1 MKLIFKIK
9 YIFFI
14 KNLKLMVNLL
24 LILFIILKYIKTE
37 DIINKLEFSDN
48 INILNFQLNK
58 NNINYFLA
66 DISKFSNENF
76 FSIPIDY
83 EINNNN
89 NIIFNFEYTMITE
102 TENIQINNIKYL
114 TELKYSFLENYKNI
128 NNLIKY
134 HIIYKNNNQKKII
147 FKIKIE
153 DLNDNNNK
161 NLENNNNINI
171 YIKKPTKITKINSNF
186 NNFISEDDYK
196 NSNKFY
202 FINNFE
208 LKENFQYLI
217 FTDSILGLN
226 IIKEYI
232 KQNEYSNNKIIYSV
246 YNQTDNN
253 KLEIIKNENN
263 ENDFIFRIIIEIT
276 EPLINLYIKFFNSL
290 FINNKENDYILN
302 YFNFNHEIN
311 IMRKK
316 FWRIPRQPLKTFY
329 YLNENKNNLTNN
341 EILFLNNKILNIYG
355 YIKNEQFTSTD
366 LLLKYFPF
374 SLNKKKYFNNKIIN
388 LISTR
393 APSLFFDLSYYN
405 YYPLNNLSET
415 LKENSVYY
423 LINQEKFFP
432 FIKNLAFNGEEVPF
446 YFTALYNEIY
456 ENSFN
461 VEIKINNKIITLHRN
476 KPFARF
482 IEKIDNNS
490 KLFIDIFNL
499 KILQIKI
506 GIVNDTDVKK
516 YVINNNIKKT
526 YSNAN
531 TLIFQIN
538 FKKYNHFLTVF
549 NPNLNSNFNIEFTS
563 YPFVSSYIKNKKFF
577 REDDFNKNIN
587 FIRIPIKGNIK
598 KSRYFKSDKLIISTT
613 NCKGKCYYK
622 FEKIK
627 NIKVNF
633 DIDYKFIDNKVYE
646 FEFPIFLNTV
656 DVNIEI
662 FYDNNNNN
670 NFNNIFE
677 YNLYLNNK
685 IIKMGLININNNNY
699 KTLLNFKFSP
709 FNKYFLYIFDLT
721 NGIIIFKKQNILTI
735 LERNNDIYY
744 TGRLKDKFE
753 MIDFNKILFTYYPLF
768 KNIKTEYTFI
778 FMNSKYNYDLTQENM
793 IKLLDNNNFE
803 ENEKLEYYKISF
815 NDYGLKNKME
825 KEIIIYV
832 NESGRYKFNYIKK
845 NSLTGYENI
854 EYEDGFRFYFGSIKG
869 FSKLLLLTLI
879 ICLLLII
886 YIIYKIIT
894 IKNKIFGK
902 KDYSDMELT
911 ALL

>member
-1 MKLIFKIK
+1 
-9 YIFFI
+9 
-14 KNLKLMVNLL
+14 MVNLL
-24 LILFIILKYIKTE
+24 LILFIILNYIKTE
-37 DIINKLEFSDN
+37 AIINKIEFSDN
-48 INILNFQLNK
+48 INILNFQLYKHFNH
-58 NNINYFLA
+58 YFLA
-66 DISKFSNENF
+66 DISKFSNEDF

-83 EINNNN
+83 EIKNNKDV
-89 NIIFNFEYTMITE
+89 IFKFEYVMITE

-114 TELKYSFLENYKNI
+114 NQLTYNLLENFNNI
-128 NNLIKY
+128 NNIIKY

-153 DLNDNNNK
+153 ELNDNNN
-161 NLENNNNINI
+161 NLVDEINI
-171 YIKKPTKITKINSNF
+171 YIKKFIKITKINSDF
-186 NNFISEDDYK
+186 NKFISEDDYK
-196 NSNKFY
+196 NNNKFY

-226 IIKEYI
+226 IIKESL
-232 KQNEYSNNKIIYSV
+232 KQNENINKKIIYLIN
-246 YNQTDNN
+246 NQTDNN

-263 ENDFIFRIIIEIT
+263 ENDFILRIIIEIT
-276 EPLINLYIKFFNSL
+276 EPLINLYIKFFNYL
-290 FINNKENDYILN
+290 FINNEENDYILN
-302 YFNFNHEIN
+302 YFIFNNEIKTSRRR
-311 IMRKK
+311 I
-316 FWRIPRQPLKTFY
+316 FWRRFLQPLKIYY
-329 YLNENKNNLTNN
+329 YLDEYKKNLTENKLLFFNNR
-341 EILFLNNKILNIYG
+341 ILNIYG
-355 YIKNEQFTSTD
+355 FSKNEQFTSKD

-374 SLNKKKYFNNKIIN
+374 SLNQKKYFNDKIIN
-388 LISTR
+388 LIFSKG
-393 APSLFFDLSYYN
+393 PSLFFDLSFYN
-405 YYPLNNLSET
+405 YYPLNNLTEQ

-423 LINQEKFFP
+423 LINQNNQLNFN
-432 FIKNLAFNGEEVPF
+432 FIKNLAFNGNEVPF
-446 YFTALYNEIY
+446 SFTALYNEIY

-461 VEIKINNKIITLHRN
+461 VEIKINNKIITLYRN
-476 KPFARF
+476 KPSTRF

-499 KILQIKI
+499 KVLQIKI
-506 GIVNDTDVKK
+506 GIINNTDVNKIVVNK
-516 YVINNNIKKT
+516 NIKKT
-526 YSNAN
+526 YSNSN

-538 FKKYNHFLTVF
+538 DKKFNHFLTVF
-549 NPNLNSNFNIEFTS
+549 NPNLDSNFNIEFTS

-577 REDDFNKNIN
+577 REDDINNNIN
-587 FIRIPIKGNIK
+587 FIRIPIKDNKIRT
-598 KSRYFKSDKLIISTT
+598 RYFKNDKLFISTT

-633 DIDYKFIDNKVYE
+633 DRDYKFIDNNVYE

-662 FYDNNNNN
+662 YYDNNNNN
-670 NFNNIFE
+670 LNNIFE

-685 IIKMGLININNNNY
+685 IIKMGLINTDDY
-699 KTLLNFKFSP
+699 KTLLNLKFSP

-721 NGIIIFKKQNILTI
+721 KGIIIFKKQNALTI
-735 LERNNDIYY
+735 FERNNDIYY

-768 KNIKTEYTFI
+768 KNVKTEYIFI
-778 FMNSKYNYDLTQENM
+778 FMKNKYDYILTYENM
-793 IKLLDNNNFE
+793 IKLLDDNNFE
-803 ENEKLEYYKISF
+803 NNEKFDYYVMRF
-815 NDYGLKNKME
+815 NDFGLYNKME
-825 KEIIIYV
+825 REINIYV

-854 EYEDGFRFYFGSIKG
+854 DYENEFRFNFGSIKG
-869 FSKLLLLTLI
+869 FSKLLLLTII
-879 ICLLLII
+879 ICLLLIT
-886 YIIYKIIT
+886 YVIYKIIT